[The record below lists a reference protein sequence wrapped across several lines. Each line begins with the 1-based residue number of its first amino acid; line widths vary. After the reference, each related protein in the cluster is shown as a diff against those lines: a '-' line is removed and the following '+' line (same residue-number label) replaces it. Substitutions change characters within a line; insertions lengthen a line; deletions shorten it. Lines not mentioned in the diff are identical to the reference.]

1 MTNSKTTNKQSSETQ
16 QVQWI
21 DKTTFSAGVAC
32 EQGLQR
38 GHILRGERA
47 KTRKAKAWADTQEV
61 KAERQEVK
69 LETQQVRLSE
79 DKTKLQIAK
88 DDCDFAAAYQ
98 PMHRIHLTQQLV
110 NKAYKI
116 GANPA
121 EIGNQ
126 VQGAIAASSTGAV
139 NFANNSASKTE
150 TVKVKF
156 SKK

>member
-1 MTNSKTTNKQSSETQ
+1 MTNSKSTNKQSS
-16 QVQWI
+16 QVQQAEWI
-21 DKTTFSAGVAC
+21 DKTTFSAGVAR

-47 KTRKAKAWADTQEV
+47 KTRKAKAWGDTQEV
-61 KAERQEVK
+61 KANRQEIK
-69 LETQQVRLSE
+69 LETQQVRLTE

-88 DDCDFAAAYQ
+88 DDRDYAAAYQ
-98 PMHRIHLTQQLV
+98 PMHRIQLTQQLV

-139 NFANNSASKTE
+139 NFAANSSTKAE
-150 TVKVKF
+150 TVKVKS